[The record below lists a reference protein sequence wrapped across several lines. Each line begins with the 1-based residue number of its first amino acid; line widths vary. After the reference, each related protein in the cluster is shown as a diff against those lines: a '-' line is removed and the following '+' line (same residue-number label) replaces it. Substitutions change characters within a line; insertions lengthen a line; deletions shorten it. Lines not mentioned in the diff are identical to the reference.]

1 MRPPFNKS
9 ITLLELLI
17 ALVIMGLLIVGF
29 SSIDLFSRYHVIASE
44 RRAKLQN
51 EVSFGLEHMTKS
63 IGRAIGDINDPPVIV
78 DYAVP
83 RLDIWVDNN
92 SNGMKDA
99 DDLQVVY
106 VYDSGSQNLSYLPDA
121 LVPQDEHL
129 ISQRIHL
136 FNVTYNAT
144 NNYIFITI
152 GSCWDPAQTGGVLCG
167 SPDNPAVIMNATI
180 RMPSVSTN

>member
-1 MRPPFNKS
+1 
-9 ITLLELLI
+9 
-17 ALVIMGLLIVGF
+17 MGLLIVGF
-29 SSIDLFSRYHVIASE
+29 SSIDLFSRFQVIASE

-99 DDLQVVY
+99 DDLQVAY
-106 VYDSGSQNLSYLPDA
+106 VYDSGRHQLSYLPDVLA
-121 LVPQDEHL
+121 PQEEQL
-129 ISQRIHL
+129 ISQRVHL
-136 FNVTYNAT
+136 FNATAT
-144 NNYIFITI
+144 NTTNYVFVTL
-152 GSCWDPAQTGGVLCG
+152 GSCWDPAQTGGLLCG